1 MEILKRLCCE
11 IKLQDFISFT
21 MLQPVCRRSLSPF
34 QAPDQSPSIHSSPT
48 TNRTPTANVSY
59 FLCFTREGQEIVF
72 TKATLLLFFTVNKSN
87 SRFQSKLLKMT
98 QAILLFAD
106 VNEDEWED
114 VDDSASLDSVE
125 DETEEE
131 AAQQD
136 VDMVRTLVMH

>member
-48 TNRTPTANVSY
+48 TNRTPAANVSY
-59 FLCFTREGQEIVF
+59 FLCFTREGQEIGDVF
-72 TKATLLLFFTVNKSN
+72 TKATLLSF
-87 SRFQSKLLKMT
+87 FQSKLLKMT

>member
-48 TNRTPTANVSY
+48 TNRTPAANVSY

-72 TKATLLLFFTVNKSN
+72 TKATLLSF
-87 SRFQSKLLKMT
+87 FQSKLLKMT

>member
-72 TKATLLLFFTVNKSN
+72 TKATLLSF
-87 SRFQSKLLKMT
+87 FQSKLLKMT